1 MKISCSYFS
10 LAAVWCGALLFWWPQ
25 SAVAQ
30 TTGAPV
36 KAVKIIYD
44 TDMDLDVDDA
54 GALAMLHAL
63 ADNGEAEILGV
74 ICNAPTPYGA
84 STIAA
89 IDRYYGRPDI
99 PIGDMPP
106 EQYLYDEAF
115 NPNYRKYALE
125 TPYGDYNRPI
135 FRRFD
140 HGIRSRA
147 DVWDGVKLYRKLLAT
162 APDKGVTIASV
173 GLLTILEDLL
183 QSGPDQYSP
192 LSGPELVRQKVEK
205 LVCMG
210 GSSTS
215 RVGKHEFNW
224 GFDGRGDAER
234 VNDNWPTPMI
244 ITTAGRGVQT
254 GARLVTET
262 PADNPVRVAYELF
275 LSHKPVKN
283 RSSWDQ
289 IAVLYAVRGAGE
301 LWSERRGQRLEMTVE
316 PFQYKWR
323 EVRPGEIAHVLLQQ
337 TATDEQLERIIE
349 DLMVQAPRNASVA
362 VKAQ

>member
-1 MKISCSYFS
+1 MNFPSPLSHLFAGIVCVT
-10 LAAVWCGALLFWWPQ
+10 LGLTLCGA
-25 SAVAQ
+25 AQ
-30 TTGAPV
+30 PAHP
-36 KAVKIIYD
+36 VKIIYD

-74 ICNAPTPYGA
+74 VCNAPTPYGA
-84 STIAA
+84 TTIAA
-89 IDRYYGRPDI
+89 INRYYGHPEI
-99 PIGDMPP
+99 PVGDLPP
-106 EQYLYDEAF
+106 QDYLYDEAF
-115 NPNYRKYALE
+115 NGLYRKYALE

-147 DVWDGVKLYRKLLAT
+147 DVWDGVKLYRKLLAD
-162 APDKGVTIASV
+162 APDASVTIAAV
-173 GLLTILEDLL
+173 GLLTVLEDLL
-183 QSGPDQYSP
+183 QSGPDEYSA
-192 LSGPELVRQKVEK
+192 LGGKELVRRKVDK

-215 RVGKHEFNW
+215 RVGKPDFNW

-234 VNDNWPTPMI
+234 VNAHWPTPI
-244 ITTAGRGVQT
+244 VISTEGRKVQT
-254 GARLVTET
+254 GQRLLTET

-275 LSHKPVKN
+275 LSHKPLKN

-289 IAVLYAVRGAGE
+289 IAVLYAVRGAGK
-301 LWSERRGQRLEMTVE
+301 LWSEARGQRLEMTVA

-323 EVRPGEIAHVLLQQ
+323 PAQPGEIPHVLLQQ
-337 TATDEQLERIIE
+337 TATHEQLKTIIE
-349 DLMVQAPRNASVA
+349 DLMVQAPQSALTVTREP
-362 VKAQ
+362 